1 MDGLICIP
9 ARLFI
14 IISFSKKKKMIYEQ
28 RIVCGKPMK
37 GEEKGKRDNFLSA
50 TGKNDIMREKDAC
63 VAYRGCF
70 VLEE

>member
-1 MDGLICIP
+1 
-9 ARLFI
+9 
-14 IISFSKKKKMIYEQ
+14 
-28 RIVCGKPMK
+28 MK